1 MVQDRD
7 DRTFFQVGAG
17 WLVTGSQGAKDTLLL
32 VVIFFFVWK
41 KMGGGLIKDWLRQPC
56 KAATIF

>member
-32 VVIFFFVWK
+32 VFIFFARK
-41 KMGGGLIKDWLRQPC
+41 KNGRGGG
-56 KAATIF
+56 